1 MLMFFIN
8 SALKFKHHLVFL
20 KVFSP
25 TLCTPMWEGEREI
38 IKIPDLAGHFTDLG
52 ECFYLPESYV

>member
-1 MLMFFIN
+1 
-8 SALKFKHHLVFL
+8 
-20 KVFSP
+20 
-25 TLCTPMWEGEREI
+25 MWEGEREI